1 MQTRMCRYIVVVV
14 VVVVVVVTA
23 KYSDHMFG
31 AVRGVCL

>member
-1 MQTRMCRYIVVVV
+1 MQTRMCRYIVVV